1 MCMHMYM
8 CTCACACACACACMC
23 MRTCVCMCM
32 STQARGLLF
41 SIYAVDARE
50 DTFTQPLTAKSL
62 LRPKEDTRPKSKCV
76 LTLTYT

>member
-1 MCMHMYM
+1 
-8 CTCACACACACACMC
+8 
-23 MRTCVCMCM
+23 MRP
-32 STQARGLLF
+32 QARGLLF

-76 LTLTYT
+76 CTLTYTE

>member
-1 MCMHMYM
+1 MKLPALVTWHMDKPL
-8 CTCACACACACACMC
+8 CSVAPAT
-23 MRTCVCMCM
+23 RP
-32 STQARGLLF
+32 QARGLLF

-76 LTLTYT
+76 CTLTYTE